1 MLSFVGDDEEQNKPV
16 EKKEIKEIIQEEM
29 RLAGSI

>member
-16 EKKEIKEIIQEEM
+16 EEKEIKEIIQEEM